1 MSTFTDADRHQQQ
14 DVANRA
20 GAAALEPDFLRAGTS
35 VVGAIPD
42 EQSAHNRCRQ
52 ATAYSR
58 TDLVGQTLLEYRA
71 VERPANERCHQRFNH
86 YRAPLSPNQMC
97 GKLWTHPRAAVSA
110 IRVTASAS

>member
-1 MSTFTDADRHQQQ
+1 MSTFTDADRHQQR

-20 GAAALEPDFLRAGTS
+20 GAAALEPDFLGAGTR

-58 TDLVGQTLLEYRA
+58 TDWSAKRYLNIELLNDQQMRGA
-71 VERPANERCHQRFNH
+71 INASTTTGRHSAQIK
-86 YRAPLSPNQMC
+86 MC
-97 GKLWTHPRAAVSA
+97 GKLRTHPRAAVSA

>member
-1 MSTFTDADRHQQQ
+1 MSTFTDADRHQQR

-20 GAAALEPDFLRAGTS
+20 GAAALEPDFLGAGTR

-58 TDLVGQTLLEYRA
+58 TDG
-71 VERPANERCHQRFNH
+71 RPNA
-86 YRAPLSPNQMC
+86 
-97 GKLWTHPRAAVSA
+97 T
-110 IRVTASAS
+110 